1 MATIKYL
8 LQSNNESSN
17 IYIRFSIGRGK
28 TLKRKTGL
36 VIDSKKWS
44 KKTASPIAKDPALK
58 KLKSNLQKLEIHIL
72 DTYNQDF
79 VNGVD
84 IDGDWLVNK
93 INLFFNKTVDEN
105 DLNNAYNVI
114 NYLIKIAPTQKN
126 AKGGIGI
133 SKGRIKAYKNLNNI
147 LLKFQNGKPLL
158 VKNIDLQF
166 ANRFKEWLLIDQ
178 NYSES
183 YMLKKI
189 SDLKFVCRTA
199 DSMDIEVNKKL
210 SLMKVERTKIEHIIY
225 LTPEELNQINE
236 YHFDKKALNNAKKWL
251 LLGCEIGQRVDDLLN
266 ITEKNISYFKEDN
279 KIRVIN
285 LTQSKGNKKVTIPIN
300 QKAENIIR
308 DGLPYKIA
316 KPNFNK
322 YIKQVCKD
330 AGIDKIT
337 EGGKMVNKRMTQGK
351 YPKYELITSHVCR
364 RSFATN
370 YYGKMPTSILKSLTG
385 HSTEQMLLTYIGKT
399 SKDYTEEAY
408 NAMIKN

>member
-1 MATIKYL
+1 M
-8 LQSNNESSN
+8 
-17 IYIRFSIGRGK
+17 
-28 TLKRKTGL
+28 
-36 VIDSKKWS
+36 
-44 KKTASPIAKDPALK
+44 
-58 KLKSNLQKLEIHIL
+58 
-72 DTYNQDF
+72 
-79 VNGVD
+79 
-84 IDGDWLVNK
+84 NK

-166 ANRFKEWLLIDQ
+166 ANRFKEWLLIDL

-236 YHFDKKALNNAKKWL
+236 YHKRRK
-251 LLGCEIGQRVDDLLN
+251 
-266 ITEKNISYFKEDN
+266 
-279 KIRVIN
+279 
-285 LTQSKGNKKVTIPIN
+285 QSHGT
-300 QKAENIIR
+300 
-308 DGLPYKIA
+308 
-316 KPNFNK
+316 
-322 YIKQVCKD
+322 
-330 AGIDKIT
+330 
-337 EGGKMVNKRMTQGK
+337 
-351 YPKYELITSHVCR
+351 
-364 RSFATN
+364 
-370 YYGKMPTSILKSLTG
+370 
-385 HSTEQMLLTYIGKT
+385 
-399 SKDYTEEAY
+399 
-408 NAMIKN
+408 